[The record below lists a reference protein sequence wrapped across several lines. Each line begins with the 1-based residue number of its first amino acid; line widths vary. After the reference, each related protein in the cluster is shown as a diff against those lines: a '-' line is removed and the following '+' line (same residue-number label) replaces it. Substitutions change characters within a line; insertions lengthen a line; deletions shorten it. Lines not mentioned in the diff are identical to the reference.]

1 MHSNSW
7 CQAGHSFFFPPV
19 IAGRKQ
25 LFRHCV
31 AIFLLG
37 SNSQLTHSSGCTK
50 KKKERRRII
59 CEYEKLTSLKGKK
72 KQNFSTCRLIRHINY
87 LWPFHLWAGPQQ
99 AGIAR
104 QLIFPL
110 RPLCET
116 IQLRVTG

>member
-1 MHSNSW
+1 M
-7 CQAGHSFFFPPV
+7 
-19 IAGRKQ
+19 IAARKQ

-37 SNSQLTHSSGCTK
+37 SNSQLTRSSGCTLTGGGK
-50 KKKERRRII
+50 KTERRRII
-59 CEYEKLTSLKGKK
+59 CEYEKAQKLTSLKGKK
-72 KQNFSTCRLIRHINY
+72 KLSTCRLIRHINY